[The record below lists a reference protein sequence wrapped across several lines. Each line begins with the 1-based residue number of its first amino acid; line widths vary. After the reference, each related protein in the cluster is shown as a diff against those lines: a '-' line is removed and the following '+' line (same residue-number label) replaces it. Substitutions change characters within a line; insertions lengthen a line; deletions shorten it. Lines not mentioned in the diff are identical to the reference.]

1 MNISPTHHCTM
12 TQTEPT
18 TQLATQPASKA
29 PAKKALAKKV
39 PTKRP
44 AVKKAVAKKAP
55 AKPAPVLVPKLA
67 PKVAAKKP
75 VTKPVA
81 KPVAKP
87 AKPKKPAKVK
97 VIRDSFTMPEADF
110 AIIDRIKLRAIEWKQ
125 PVKKSEV
132 LRAALYALGALPD
145 AQVKKLLSGLSPVK
159 KGRPNKVG

>member
-18 TQLATQPASKA
+18 TQPITQAASKA
-29 PAKKALAKKV
+29 PAKKV
-39 PTKRP
+39 PTKKVATKKV
-44 AVKKAVAKKAP
+44 AVKKAVAKKVVAKKAPVKAAP
-55 AKPAPVLVPKLA
+55 APKPAPKPKA
-67 PKVAAKKP
+67 VAKKP
-75 VTKPVA
+75 T
-81 KPVAKP
+81 AKP

-145 AQVKKLLSGLSPVK
+145 AQVKKLLSGLTPVK
-159 KGRPNKVG
+159 KGRPNTQG

>member
-1 MNISPTHHCTM
+1 MIQPD
-12 TQTEPT
+12 T
-18 TQLATQPASKA
+18 T
-29 PAKKALAKKV
+29 PAKKVAAKKTPVKKVLAKK
-39 PTKRP
+39 
-44 AVKKAVAKKAP
+44 AAAKKAP
-55 AKPAPVLVPKLA
+55 ARKT
-67 PKVAAKKP
+67 VAATKQ
-75 VTKPVA
+75 VTTAA
-81 KPVAKP
+81 KPVKP

-159 KGRPNKVG
+159 KGRPNKAG

>member
-18 TQLATQPASKA
+18 TQPAIKASTKKA
-29 PAKKALAKKV
+29 PAKKVPAKKV
-39 PTKRP
+39 
-44 AVKKAVAKKAP
+44 AVKKAVAKKVVAKKAP
-55 AKPAPVLVPKLA
+55 VKPTPALAPTPAPKA
-67 PKVAAKKP
+67 AAK
-75 VTKPVA
+75 

-159 KGRPNKVG
+159 KGRPNKAG

>member
-1 MNISPTHHCTM
+1 MNISSTHHCTM

-18 TQLATQPASKA
+18 NTKPASKA
-29 PAKKALAKKV
+29 PAKKVVA
-39 PTKRP
+39 
-44 AVKKAVAKKAP
+44 KKAVAKKVVAKKAP
-55 AKPAPVLVPKLA
+55 VKPTAAPTPAPKA
-67 PKVAAKKP
+67 AAK
-75 VTKPVA
+75 

-145 AQVKKLLSGLSPVK
+145 AQVKKLLSGLTPVK
-159 KGRPNKVG
+159 KGRPNAQG

>member
-29 PAKKALAKKV
+29 PAKKTLAKKV

-55 AKPAPVLVPKLA
+55 AKPAPVLVPKPA

-75 VTKPVA
+75 VT